1 MRILTTILIS
11 TAMIAPSVA
20 QPRRS
25 PNNDKIRQVFA
36 GNTISGREGGKAY
49 VEFFHPNGRISGE
62 ASDGKYSGNW
72 QVSHG
77 RVCLSYE
84 KGNGGR
90 TAWDCSNIS
99 VNGSRIVW
107 IAEGKKFFSALARG
121 NPRGL

>member
-1 MRILTTILIS
+1 MRILTAILIS
-11 TAMIAPSVA
+11 TALIVPSVA

-25 PNNDKIRQVFA
+25 SNNDKIRQVFA
-36 GNTISGREGGKAY
+36 GNTISGTEGGKAY
-49 VEFFHPNGRISGE
+49 VEFFHHNGRISGE

-84 KGNGGR
+84 KGNGRR
-90 TAWDCSNIS
+90 TPWDCSNIS

>member
-1 MRILTTILIS
+1 MRILTAMLIS
-11 TAMIAPSVA
+11 TALIVPSVA

-25 PNNDKIRQVFA
+25 PNNDQIRQVFA

-49 VEFFHPNGRISGE
+49 IEFFHPNGRISGE
-62 ASDGKYSGNW
+62 GSDGKYSGNW

-90 TAWDCSNIS
+90 TPWDCSNIS

-107 IAEGKKFFSALARG
+107 IAEGKKFFSTLARG

>member
-1 MRILTTILIS
+1 MRILTAILIS
-11 TAMIAPSVA
+11 TAMIVPAVG

-25 PNNDKIRQVFA
+25 TNNDKIRQVFA

-90 TAWDCSNIS
+90 TPWDCSNIS

-121 NPRGL
+121 NRRGL

>member
-1 MRILTTILIS
+1 MRILTAILIS
-11 TAMIAPSVA
+11 TVMIAPSVA

-49 VEFFHPNGRISGE
+49 VEFFHPNGQISGE

-72 QVSHG
+72 QVSRG

>member
-1 MRILTTILIS
+1 MRILTAILIS
-11 TAMIAPSVA
+11 TAMIAPSLA
-20 QPRRS
+20 QPRRL

-72 QVSHG
+72 QVSRG

>member
-1 MRILTTILIS
+1 MRILTAILIS
-11 TAMIAPSVA
+11 TAMITPSVA
-20 QPRRS
+20 QPRRL

>member
-1 MRILTTILIS
+1 MRILTAMLIS
-11 TAMIAPSVA
+11 TAMIVPSVA

-25 PNNDKIRQVFA
+25 PNNDQIRHVFA
-36 GNTISGREGGKAY
+36 GNTISGTEGGKAY

-62 ASDGKYSGNW
+62 GRDGKYSGNW
-72 QVSHG
+72 LVSHG

-90 TAWDCSNIS
+90 TPWDCSNIS